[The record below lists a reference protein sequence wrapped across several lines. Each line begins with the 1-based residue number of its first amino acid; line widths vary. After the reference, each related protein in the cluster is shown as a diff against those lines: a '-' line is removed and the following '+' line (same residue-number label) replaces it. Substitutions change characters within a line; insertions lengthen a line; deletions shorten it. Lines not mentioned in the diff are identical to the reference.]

1 MGAKVLLFYEMCTV
15 YALYSEVV
23 TGWSSTEELNCA
35 QFWQG
40 FVNGMNQAAQQIRR
54 QQQIQRQREQ
64 QQERIRQQ
72 QEAAQ
77 RRQEEAQRRLL

>member
-1 MGAKVLLFYEMCTV
+1 MKRLLLLFMLTLTMQ
-15 YALYSEVV
+15 A
-23 TGWSSTEELNCA
+23 NA

-40 FVNGMNQAAQQIRR
+40 LVSGMNQAAQQIRR

-64 QQERIRQQ
+64 QQERLRQQ

-77 RRQEEAQRRLL
+77 RRQEEAQRQAEHSILSDIH